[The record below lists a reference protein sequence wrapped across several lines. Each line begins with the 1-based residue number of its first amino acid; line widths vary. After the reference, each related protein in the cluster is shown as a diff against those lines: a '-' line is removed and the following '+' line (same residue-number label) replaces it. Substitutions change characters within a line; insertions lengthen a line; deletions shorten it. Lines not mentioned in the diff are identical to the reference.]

1 MIRGR
6 SHRLG
11 RPRFLS
17 HLMLKPAL
25 ATLAEG
31 ALKIAAVLTLD
42 TFNKTVAAL
51 VGILSVV
58 HLIIKI
64 RTDTRKK

>member
-6 SHRLG
+6 SLLLG
-11 RPRFLS
+11 RPRFPS
-17 HLMLKPAL
+17 RFMLKPAL

-42 TFNKTVAAL
+42 TFNKAVAAL
-51 VGILSVV
+51 VGILSLV
-58 HLIIKI
+58 HLIVKI
-64 RTDTRKK
+64 RQDTRKK

>member
-1 MIRGR
+1 MLRGR
-6 SHRLG
+6 SCRLG
-11 RPRFLS
+11 RPRFPRPF
-17 HLMLKPAL
+17 MLKPAF

-64 RTDTRKK
+64 RQDTRKK